1 MINPTVLTAVIVVFV
16 CIIIMLLCLLFI
28 LKGHSAGKSRSK
40 KRGKR
45 HIVKKSHSQRIP
57 GRQASEAGSKERKAA
72 STDRSPDDS
81 IRAEGSK
88 LPPLRAQAD
97 DDMQKY
103 AEITKSFLRSKYN
116 AEIKVVG
123 LKRYYSERH
132 GFDCIDFSYRLDSG
146 MTPAEFRQAMN
157 HLDAALSN
165 VSGVDT
171 LTFAAGSS
179 ADGLY
184 RTTFYLGK

>member
-1 MINPTVLTAVIVVFV
+1 MINTTVLTAVIIVFI
-16 CIIIMLLCLLFI
+16 CIIIMLLCLLF
-28 LKGHSAGKSRSK
+28 LLNGHSAGKRHTVNGSFSK
-40 KRGKR
+40 
-45 HIVKKSHSQRIP
+45 SFPDSP
-57 GRQASEAGSKERKAA
+57 ASATGAKAHRAPSTVLSADDGISKEA
-72 STDRSPDDS
+72 
-81 IRAEGSK
+81 SK
-88 LPPLRAQAD
+88 LPAIRSQTD

>member
-1 MINPTVLTAVIVVFV
+1 MINSTVLTAVIIVFI
-16 CIIIMLLCLLFI
+16 CIIIMLICLFFL
-28 LKGHSAGKSRSK
+28 LNGHSAGKRHTVNGSYSK
-40 KRGKR
+40 
-45 HIVKKSHSQRIP
+45 SLPDSP
-57 GRQASEAGSKERKAA
+57 ASAAGSKA
-72 STDRSPDDS
+72 SRTPSTAHS
-81 IRAEGSK
+81 
-88 LPPLRAQAD
+88 AD
-97 DDMQKY
+97 DDISVEGGALPPIRSQKDDDVQKY

-116 AEIKVVG
+116 AKIKVVG

>member
-1 MINPTVLTAVIVVFV
+1 MINTTVLTAVIIVFI
-16 CIIIMLLCLLFI
+16 CIIIMLLCLLF
-28 LKGHSAGKSRSK
+28 LLNGHSAGKRHTVNGSFSK
-40 KRGKR
+40 
-45 HIVKKSHSQRIP
+45 SFPDSP
-57 GRQASEAGSKERKAA
+57 ASATGAKARKAP
-72 STDRSPDDS
+72 STVLSADDGIS
-81 IRAEGSK
+81 GEASK
-88 LPPLRAQAD
+88 LPAIRSQTD

-171 LTFAAGSS
+171 LTFAEGSS

>member
-1 MINPTVLTAVIVVFV
+1 
-16 CIIIMLLCLLFI
+16 
-28 LKGHSAGKSRSK
+28 
-40 KRGKR
+40 
-45 HIVKKSHSQRIP
+45 
-57 GRQASEAGSKERKAA
+57 
-72 STDRSPDDS
+72 
-81 IRAEGSK
+81 
-88 LPPLRAQAD
+88 
-97 DDMQKY
+97 MQKY

-179 ADGLY
+179 SNGLY